1 MKIDRNFNGY
11 YNKISYF
18 MLKMIPDI
26 RMQY

>member
-18 MLKMIPDI
+18 MLKIILDI